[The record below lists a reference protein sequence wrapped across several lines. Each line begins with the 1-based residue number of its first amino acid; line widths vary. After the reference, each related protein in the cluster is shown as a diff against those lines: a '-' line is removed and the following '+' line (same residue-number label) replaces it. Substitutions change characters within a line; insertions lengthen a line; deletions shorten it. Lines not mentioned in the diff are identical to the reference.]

1 MRSRWLAIL
10 LLFGLSLLPF
20 DTAVAFLQQQHHR
33 SWHTPVLVNDD
44 DTLQWRHNSNYCCG
58 LPNNN
63 NNRWTPYYVPSCLFM
78 GKGDGKKKR
87 KKKSGGT
94 SSSPSPSQ
102 PADSSSSAPLSS
114 ASPMRVT
121 SNSLVPVRHQ
131 IRWAKLN
138 KEYRNQASAG
148 FRQKRVIRTRYRRTW
163 DEEEIEL
170 KAQERRRKGQDPN
183 WDVILNRTSANP
195 LVIVDGYNII
205 HKWARLKKHM
215 AKGDPS
221 RARQLLIEDLENLR
235 IVKRWRIEVVFDGT
249 KKSTIGVFGHGPGNS
264 DRPSRMDQ
272 QSKASIS
279 KHGVRVVFSGVGN
292 EADAYIESRCATA
305 KNVTAGAM
313 TGQFI
318 VASDDGMIRLAG
330 QNAGALCM
338 SADRFV
344 SELKA
349 LKKTV
354 EYRVEAAVAKVNG
367 QLDSTPK
374 GDRPVRFGRRSVLIE
389 DKRNR
394 KKSKT
399 QPEELDMELDFKVET
414 DENGVPWW
422 AQMPNNTI
430 RYT

>member
-1 MRSRWLAIL
+1 MLSRWGAIL
-10 LLFGLSLLPF
+10 LLVGLSLPLDPV
-20 DTAVAFLQQQHHR
+20 VAFLQYRLQSVIAPR
-33 SWHTPVLVNDD
+33 LLVDD
-44 DTLQWRHNSNYCCG
+44 DDKHHQRHSNCDFHS
-58 LPNNN
+58 
-63 NNRWTPYYVPSCLFM
+63 WSQFQSCLFM

-87 KKKSGGT
+87 KKTSGT
-94 SSSPSPSQ
+94 PSPA
-102 PADSSSSAPLSS
+102 PAAPAAASLSSSAGP
-114 ASPMRVT
+114 APMRVT

-138 KEYRNQASAG
+138 KEYKNQASPG
-148 FRQKRVIRTRYRRTW
+148 FRQRRFVRTKYRRTW
-163 DEEEIEL
+163 DDEEIEL
-170 KAQERRRKGQDPN
+170 KAEERRRKGQDPD
-183 WDVILNRTSANP
+183 WDVILNRTSVNP

-205 HKWARLKKHM
+205 HKWSRLKKHM
-215 AKGDPS
+215 TKGDPA
-221 RARQLLIEDLENLR
+221 RARQLLIDDLENLR
-235 IVKRWRIEVVFDGT
+235 MVKRWRIEVVFDGT
-249 KKSTIGVFGHGPGNS
+249 KKSTLGVLGHGPGNS

-272 QSKASIS
+272 QSKASVS
-279 KHGVRVVFSGVGN
+279 KHGVRIVFSGIGN
-292 EADAYIESRCATA
+292 EADAYIESRCAAA
-305 KNVTAGAM
+305 KNVTAGAL

-318 VASDDGMIRLAG
+318 VASDDSMIQLAG

-338 SADRFV
+338 GADRFV

-354 EYRVEAAVAKVNG
+354 EYRVEAAMAKVNG

-374 GDRPVRFGRRSVLIE
+374 ENRPVRFGRRSVLIE

-399 QPEELDMELDFKVET
+399 QQEELDLELDIKVET

-422 AQMPNNTI
+422 AQLPNNTI

>member
-1 MRSRWLAIL
+1 MIL
-10 LLFGLSLLPF
+10 FLIGLSLFPI
-20 DTAVAFLQQQHHR
+20 DHVVAFLQQYR
-33 SWHTPVLVNDD
+33 SSPTSDPSWVIVDA
-44 DTLQWRHNSNYCCG
+44 DTLRWHDSNNCCG
-58 LPNNN
+58 FHNNN
-63 NNRWTPYYVPSCLFM
+63 NNNWSHRSPSCLFM

-87 KKKSGGT
+87 KKKSNGT
-94 SSSPSPSQ
+94 PSPSAETSSPSSP
-102 PADSSSSAPLSS
+102 SSSGT
-114 ASPMRVT
+114 PMRVT

-148 FRQKRVIRTRYRRTW
+148 FRQKRIIRTRYRRTW

-170 KAQERRRKGQDPN
+170 KAEERRRKGQDPN
-183 WDVILNRTSANP
+183 WDVILNRTSASP

-215 AKGDPS
+215 SKGDTA
-221 RARQLLIEDLENLR
+221 RARQLLVEDLEDLR
-235 IVKRWRIEVVFDGT
+235 TVKRWRIEVVFDGT
-249 KKSTIGVFGHGPGNS
+249 KKSTVGVLGHGPGNS

-272 QSKASIS
+272 QSKASVS

-292 EADAYIESRCATA
+292 EADAYIEARCAVA
-305 KNVTAGAM
+305 KNVTAGAL

-318 VASDDGMIRLAG
+318 VASDDSMIRLAG

-354 EYRVEAAVAKVNG
+354 EYRVEAAMAKVNG

-374 GDRPVRFGRRSVLIE
+374 GERPVRFGRRSVLIE

-394 KKSKT
+394 KKSKPH
-399 QPEELDMELDFKVET
+399 QEELDIELDIKVET

-422 AQMPNNTI
+422 AKLPNNTI